1 MKKILFY
8 ISILGIT
15 GLALIIIN
23 FASGATPTATNTNV
37 NLNYYVKNF
46 CFGGQF
52 NHMDTSD
59 VIKEY
64 LKQTNNFF
72 NKNITKIM
80 KNPEKMDPIPTLDD
94 YNKNKLTLC
103 ADPTD
108 TTCRTIAVCQ
118 DNASAYCVGVNT
130 LGFDGRNLYKYKYDE
145 LQKIK
150 NLQYSY
156 FCYKAVLEAKAND
169 VQEETGQRILAK
181 CNWPDSPYKNN
192 DICTLKQKV
201 DQATNINNKQ
211 KAQASLNLMLQ
222 NYGYSKNI
230 TGIDTSIVE
239 RSNAITTEIKRSKQ
253 VLDVTLSAYSQL
265 QMAWKLH
272 VKYIDIY
279 NALVK
284 YRDALV
290 KVRKQTDQFPLRFI
304 DASTTRCT

>member
-8 ISILGIT
+8 ISVLGIA
-15 GLALIIIN
+15 GLTLVIIN
-23 FASGATPTATNTNV
+23 FASGTASIATKPDS

-52 NHMDTSD
+52 NQMDTSD
-59 VIKEY
+59 VMKGY

-72 NKNITKIM
+72 NKNIAKIM
-80 KNPEKMDPIPTLDD
+80 KNPETMDPIPTLDD

-103 ADPTD
+103 NDPTD

-118 DNASAYCVGVNT
+118 NNSSAYCVGVNT
-130 LGFDGRNLYKYKYDE
+130 LGFDGRNLYKYNYNE

-156 FCYKAVLEAKAND
+156 FCYKEVLGAKSND
-169 VQEETGQRILAK
+169 IQEETGQRALAK
-181 CNWPDSPYKNN
+181 CDLPNSPYKNN
-192 DICTLKQKV
+192 DICALKQKV
-201 DQATNINNKQ
+201 DQATNSQDKQ
-211 KAQASLNLMLQ
+211 KAQASLDLMLQ

-230 TGIDTSIVE
+230 TGIDSSIVN
-239 RSNAITTEIKRSKQ
+239 RSNAIATEIKRSKQ
-253 VLDVTLSAYSQL
+253 VLDATLSAYSQL

-290 KVRKQTDQFPLRFI
+290 KIRKQTDQFPLRFI
-304 DASTTRCT
+304 DATTTRCT